1 MSVIKKS
8 RNDAIKAAVTSYLER
23 RNYPDA
29 DVFNNTNSLNQSA
42 EQMAVSSIVQCES
55 SRANSILFSCINN
68 DSGQYDVQ
76 YTKLV
81 NFIKGV
87 KLEKVRNE
95 LLGLISPLLCHLYLE
110 MLRGGHSSAAQV
122 FLKRHS
128 ATLPQKDLSYHQ
140 PIDGNLPSALY
151 RPNSLEQLFNSL
163 QNGTIDNETPEK
175 DYMNQIL
182 DDIGSIYTLQ
192 ELEARPSIAAFRSC
206 KYDICLSQDALNTL
220 KAYLAKHG
228 HVLLIQVLQ
237 TWFHMDMDNAGN
249 KKNSEDDD
257 DQLDGEMTVT
267 GLNSQEKNLDL
278 GDIFS
283 KCNGHAEYQSNVDKE
298 LKDLQDAIKSV
309 RESMAPLKLYKIAA
323 PDTHLICAKTDTNC
337 NMLCG
342 GFNNSEIRLW
352 DLGQNNIKRKINR
365 NISEIELACY
375 VPPEPSPE
383 DNTLQIGAGLPLRGH
398 SGPIQ
403 ALNILW
409 QEELVLSASHDN
421 TMRAWRLTD
430 YSCASIYRG
439 HNYPIWCMDVSKNG
453 LSVVTGS
460 HDKTAKLWS
469 LDRTFPIRVFVGHM
483 SDVTA
488 VKFHPNEAYIAS
500 GGADRSVRLWRVCD
514 ARLVRVLVG
523 HRAAVRAL
531 AFAPTGNYL
540 ASAGDD
546 KRIKVWDLAACT
558 CVHEHRGHHGKVT
571 ALDWSAVG
579 KASLTNRILVDHNDL
594 TTENSLLCSTGMDGI
609 VKVFWDNQI
618 KNKQVSNQDV
628 QSATYN
634 TKCSYLVDVQ
644 VHPDWVVAIG
654 TKR

>member
-1 MSVIKKS
+1 MSLIKKS

-23 RNYPDA
+23 RNYPDI
-29 DVFNNTNSLNQSA
+29 DVFSNTHSTNQSA
-42 EQMAVSSIVQCES
+42 EQMAVATIVQCES
-55 SRANSILFSCINN
+55 SRTNSILFSCINN
-68 DSGQYDVQ
+68 DFAQYDVQ
-76 YTKLV
+76 YSRLV
-81 NFIKGV
+81 NFIKEI
-87 KLEKVRNE
+87 KNEKVRNE
-95 LLGLISPLLCHLYLE
+95 LLGLLSPLLCHLYLE

-192 ELEARPSIAAFRSC
+192 EIESRPTIAAFRSS
-206 KYDICLSQDALNTL
+206 KYDVYLSQDALNML

-237 TWFHMDMDNAGN
+237 TWFHIDVNSDAN
-249 KKNSEDDD
+249 KKNSEDEEE
-257 DQLDGEMTVT
+257 QLEETNVSV
-267 GLNSQEKNLDL
+267 NSEEKTTEIK
-278 GDIFS
+278 DIFA
-283 KCNGHAEYQSNVDKE
+283 KCNGHAEYQSVDKE
-298 LKDLQDAIKSV
+298 LRDLQDAIKGV
-309 RESMAPLKLYKIAA
+309 RESLAPLKLYKISA

-337 NMLCG
+337 NILCG
-342 GFNNSEIRLW
+342 GFSNSEIRLW
-352 DLGQNNIKRKINR
+352 DLGQNNVKKRVNR

-375 VPPEPSPE
+375 MPVEPAAE

-403 ALNILW
+403 AVNVLW
-409 QEELVLSASHDN
+409 KEELILSASHDS
-421 TMRAWRLTD
+421 TMRAWKLGD

-453 LSVVTGS
+453 LYIVTGS

-469 LDRTFPIRVFVGHM
+469 LDRTFPIRVFVGHT
-483 SDVTA
+483 SDVTC
-488 VKFHPNEAYIAS
+488 VKFHPNEAYIAT
-500 GGADRSVRLWRVCD
+500 GGADRSVRLWTVCA
-514 ARLVRVLVG
+514 ARLVRVLCG
-523 HRAAVRAL
+523 HRDVLRAL
-531 AFAPTGNYL
+531 AFAPSGNYL

-546 KRIKVWDLAACT
+546 KKIKVWDLAACT
-558 CVHEHRGHHGKVT
+558 CIHEHRGHHGKVT
-571 ALDWSAVG
+571 SLDWSAVG
-579 KASLTNRILVDHNDL
+579 KPSLTNRVVADPGDL
-594 TTENSLLCSTGMDGI
+594 SIENSLLCSTGMDGI
-609 VKVFWDNQI
+609 VKVMWENQT
-618 KNKQVSNQDV
+618 KNKPVSSQDV

-644 VHPDWVVAIG
+644 VQPDWVLAIG

>member
-1 MSVIKKS
+1 MSLIKKS

-23 RNYPDA
+23 RNYPDT
-29 DVFNNTNSLNQSA
+29 DVFNNTNSLNQTA

-76 YTKLV
+76 YTRLV
-81 NFIKGV
+81 NFIKGI
-87 KLEKVRNE
+87 KLEKVKNE
-95 LLGLISPLLCHLYLE
+95 LLGLLSPLLCHLYLE

-175 DYMNQIL
+175 DFMNQIL

-192 ELEARPSIAAFRSC
+192 EVETRPSIAAFRSC
-206 KYDICLSQDALNTL
+206 KYDICLSQDALNML

-237 TWFHMDMDNAGN
+237 TWFHMDINNDGN
-249 KKNSEDDD
+249 KKSSVSY
-257 DQLDGEMTVT
+257 L
-267 GLNSQEKNLDL
+267 
-278 GDIFS
+278 FS
-283 KCNGHAEYQSNVDKE
+283 KCNGHAEYQLNVDKE
-298 LKDLQDAIKSV
+298 LKELQDAIKGV
-309 RESMAPLKLYKIAA
+309 RDSMAPLKLYKIAA
-323 PDTHLICAKTDTNC
+323 PDSHLICAKTDSNC

-342 GFNNSEIRLW
+342 GFSNSEIRLW
-352 DLGQNNIKRKINR
+352 DLGQNNIKRRMNR
-365 NISEIELACY
+365 NISEIELACNI
-375 VPPEPSPE
+375 PPEPSPE

-403 ALNILW
+403 ALNVLW
-409 QEELVLSASHDN
+409 QEELVLSASQDN
-421 TMRAWRLTD
+421 TMRAWRLKD
-430 YSCASIYRG
+430 YSCAAIYRG
-439 HNYPIWCMDVSKNG
+439 HNYPIWCMDISKNG

-483 SDVTA
+483 SDVTS

-523 HRAAVRAL
+523 HRGAVRAL
-531 AFAPTGNYL
+531 AFAPAGNYL

-546 KRIKVWDLAACT
+546 KKIKVWDLAACT

-579 KASLTNRILVDHNDL
+579 KASLTNRVVVDHNDL
-594 TTENSLLCSTGMDGI
+594 TIENSLLCSTGMDGI
-609 VKVFWDNQI
+609 VKVVWDNQS
-618 KNKQVSNQDV
+618 KNKQVSSQDV